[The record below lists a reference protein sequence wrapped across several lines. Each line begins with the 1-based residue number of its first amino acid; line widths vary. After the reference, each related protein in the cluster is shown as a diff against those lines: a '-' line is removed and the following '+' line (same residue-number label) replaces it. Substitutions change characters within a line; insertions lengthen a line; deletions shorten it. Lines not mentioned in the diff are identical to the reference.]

1 MDTVGESLSRTL
13 IKPTSTQEERAA
25 RIRRFN
31 LLYVYLPIGLL
42 SLIVV
47 VIVLFLLIYTLT
59 PLGQGNNIVVA
70 ALADV
75 IVIVYSVPLM
85 ILCAILPTAFVFL
98 TIQSRKKGI
107 APLRQSQSFLWRVE
121 TELVYVQSKVKLVA
135 QQIAR
140 PFLYLNGI
148 GAFIQSFVN
157 RLLKLF
163 SRS

>member
-1 MDTVGESLSRTL
+1 MDTAGESPSRTL
-13 IKPTSTQEERAA
+13 IIPTSAQEERAA

-31 LLYVYLPIGLL
+31 LLYVYLPVGLL
-42 SLIVV
+42 SFIVF
-47 VIVLFLLIYTLT
+47 VIVLFILVYTLT
-59 PLGQGNNIVVA
+59 PLGQDNNILVA

-98 TIQSRKKGI
+98 SIQSRRRGI
-107 APLRQSQSFLWRVE
+107 APLRQSQTFLWRVE
-121 TELVYVQSKVKLVA
+121 TELIVVQSVVKSIA
-135 QQIAR
+135 QRIAR

-157 RLLKLF
+157 RLLKIF